1 MPRRPNYSYERMQ
14 RDRAKAEKREAKA
27 TAKAAEKARLANP
40 GGEEPQAAGD
50 GVEGAD
56 AREPAVE
63 Q

>member
-27 TAKAAEKARLANP
+27 TAKAAEKARMANP
-40 GGEEPQAAGD
+40 GAEEAAAGN

>member
-1 MPRRPNYSYERMQ
+1 MQ

-40 GGEEPQAAGD
+40 GAEEAPTAGD

-56 AREPAVE
+56 VREPAVE